1 MGIIRK
7 TMSVSTAGLI
17 DFRSDKE
24 RAAAYGKGTRKEA
37 RKQTKLME
45 QQLAVQQAAA
55 TQAVAAP
62 VAVPM
67 PVPAQAPAPQLPPA
81 GWYQDANNPA
91 VNRWFDGTQWT
102 DHVQPVNAPPAP

>member
-24 RAAAYGKGTRKEA
+24 RTAAYGKGVRKEA
-37 RKQTKLME
+37 KKQTKLMQ
-45 QQLAVQQAAA
+45 QQLAAQQA
-55 TQAVAAP
+55 T
-62 VAVPM
+62 
-67 PVPAQAPAPQLPPA
+67 AQAPAPAPVSAPSLTPQLPPA

-102 DHVQPVNAPPAP
+102 EHVQPVNAPPVP

>member
-24 RAAAYGKGTRKEA
+24 RTAAYGKGVRKEA
-37 RKQTKLME
+37 KKQTKLMQ
-45 QQLAVQQAAA
+45 QQLAAQQASA
-55 TQAVAAP
+55 QPPAP
-62 VAVPM
+62 AHAPM
-67 PVPAQAPAPQLPPA
+67 PVPVQPPTPQLPPA

-102 DHVQPVNAPPAP
+102 EHVQTSGQ